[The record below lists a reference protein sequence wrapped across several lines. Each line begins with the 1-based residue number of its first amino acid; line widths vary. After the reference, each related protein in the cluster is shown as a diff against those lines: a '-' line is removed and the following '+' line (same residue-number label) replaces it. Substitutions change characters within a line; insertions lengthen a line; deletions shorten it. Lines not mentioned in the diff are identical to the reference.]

1 LSFPYI
7 LAIALALAM
16 DAFAVSLGIGISR
29 SEIKPAQI
37 LRLALAFGP
46 FQSGMTLIGAFAGA
60 NLIKHIRSFDHWL
73 AAGLLF
79 FVAAKMA
86 YESFKE
92 PHLREGDPTRGLA
105 LLVLAV
111 ATSIDA
117 LAVGLSLAA
126 LHTSLFYP
134 AAVIGLVA
142 FVLTIAGV
150 KIGPLFGRLVG
161 RWAEILGAAVL
172 LLIGVRILVTHLRG

>member
-29 SEIKPAQI
+29 PGITRAQI
-37 LRLALAFGP
+37 LRLGLAFGP
-46 FQSGMTLIGAFAGA
+46 FQSGMTLLGAFAGE
-60 NLIKHIRSFDHWL
+60 NLIKHIQSFDHWL

-79 FVAAKMA
+79 FVAAKMVR
-86 YESFKE
+86 ESFEE
-92 PHLREGDPTRGLA
+92 PRLREGDPTRGGA
-105 LLVLAV
+105 LLVLAL

-126 LHTSLFYP
+126 LHASLFTP
-134 AAVIGLVA
+134 AAVIGVVA
-142 FVLTIAGV
+142 FILTVVGV
-150 KIGPLFGRLVG
+150 KIGPLFGRLAG
-161 RWAEILGAAVL
+161 RWAELLGAAVL
-172 LLIGVRILVTHLRG
+172 LLIGIRVLVTHLRN